1 MPPVSALTYGLAAAA
16 AVVSFLAGW
25 LGVVSLV
32 NWNRLRQGKTVV
44 WRRLAWS
51 SLSGLLLG
59 VGFVLADIPAAGVLA
74 LIVLLLGIAQ
84 LPATIVTLPV
94 IAYLWWSGDAS
105 TASNVFFTVY
115 LLVAGMA
122 DNILKPLLLG
132 RGVDA
137 PMPVILLGAM
147 GGMVSSG
154 IIGLF
159 VGAVLLAVGYQIFM
173 EWVDEGEESATA
185 ESGQT
190 EATA

>member
-1 MPPVSALTYGLAAAA
+1 VL
-16 AVVSFLAGW
+16 
-25 LGVVSLV
+25 VSL
-32 NWNRLRQGKTVV
+32 
-44 WRRLAWS
+44 
-51 SLSGLLLG
+51 
-59 VGFVLADIPAAGVLA
+59 PA
-74 LIVLLLGIAQ
+74 
-84 LPATIVTLPV
+84 

-105 TASNVFFTVY
+105 TASNIFFTVY

-122 DNILKPLLLG
+122 DNVLKPLLLG

-147 GGMVSSG
+147 GGMVTSG

-159 VGAVLLAVGYQIFM
+159 IGAVMLAVGYQIFM
-173 EWVDEGEESATA
+173 GWVDEGEESATA